1 MVDINKKKLFQV
13 SLVII
18 GFAILFFTYFF
29 NFEKSRSLKE
39 TKKEEIIKKEEIDEE
54 IVNKFEDV
62 EHQGI
67 DNNGNRFVIKSK
79 YAEFEKE
86 RPEILNME
94 EVVCVFTFKDNTI
107 LTVVSDFGVFN
118 NITNDMKFTDNVK
131 MDYLKNIIFS
141 DRATFNN
148 YENQLLVAGNI
159 RGEGPQTNLEADEL
173 DFDLNTKNL
182 KISMYSEER
191 VNIKTKF

>member
-29 NFEKSRSLKE
+29 NFEKRRSLKE

-159 RGEGPQTNLEADEL
+159 KGQGPTTNLKADEL